1 MTTATW
7 VFLRGLI
14 RQHRHWEDFPD
25 RFRAAFPDAVV
36 LTLDLPG
43 NGDLFDRE
51 SPVSVTGMVDSVRK
65 QLDARHVRGPVNVL
79 ALSLGAMVAIEW
91 MERHPE
97 DIERAVLMNT
107 SLRGMSGF
115 TDRLRPENYVAILK
129 NLLLVRDPVLRESL
143 VLDLSTNLFQDK
155 TALARKWATYAGS
168 HPTSR
173 TNALRQLLAAAS
185 YSAPPARPHEH
196 VLLLQGLGDH
206 IVNPVCTTRIAER
219 WRWPLMSH
227 PTAGHDLTLDDP
239 DWVIDCIRTWATSPP
254 SPHATA

>member
-25 RFRAAFPDAVV
+25 RFQAAFPGTVV
-36 LTLDLPG
+36 LALDLPG
-43 NGDLFDRE
+43 NGDLCDRV
-51 SPVSVTGMVDSVRK
+51 SPASVAGMVESVRK
-65 QLDARHVRGPVNVL
+65 QLAARHVRGPVNVL

-107 SLRGMSGF
+107 SLRGMSGL
-115 TDRLRPENYVAILK
+115 TDRLRPENYVAVLK
-129 NLLLVRDPVLRESL
+129 HLLLVRDPVLRESL
-143 VLDLSTNLFQDK
+143 VLDLSTNLFRDK
-155 TALARKWATYAGS
+155 ALLARKWADYATA

-173 TNALRQLLAAAS
+173 ANAVRQLLAAAR

-219 WRWPLMSH
+219 WRWPLLSH
-227 PTAGHDLTLDDP
+227 PSAGHDLTLDAG
-239 DWVIDCIRTWATSPP
+239 DWVIDCIRGWLSTP
-254 SPHATA
+254 